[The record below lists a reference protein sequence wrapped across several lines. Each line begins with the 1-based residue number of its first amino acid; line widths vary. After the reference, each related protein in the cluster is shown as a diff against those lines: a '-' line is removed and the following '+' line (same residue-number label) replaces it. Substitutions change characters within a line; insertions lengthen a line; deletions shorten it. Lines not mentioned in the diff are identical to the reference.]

1 MECSFAM
8 QIDTKRY
15 HDIIEYYY
23 SWKKYCN
30 DEYRGRNRHHSEDVS
45 ALGCVPAWQETV
57 HHSTIFCS
65 PLSSSFSLPS
75 PSPSS
80 SSLLSHP
87 PPSLLF
93 SQILADDDYPHAN
106 SDTSSSGS
114 ADNEPLPPHLLEL
127 RKGEKRHLTPQPLS
141 SLSNSIPP
149 LSSQYSTYDHLPI
162 VYAPHTS
169 NPKQTVHQ
177 YKCKYPGCNQVCL
190 SLTIMV
196 CTRITP
202 VVGLLLVIS
211 RDFL

>member
-1 MECSFAM
+1 MECSFAV

-45 ALGCVPAWQETV
+45 ALGCVCLARDSQSFHP
-57 HHSTIFCS
+57 
-65 PLSSSFSLPS
+65 PLLSSLFIILLSFSFLS
-75 PSPSS
+75 PSPPF
-80 SSLLSHP
+80 LLSP
-87 PPSLLF
+87 PPPLLF
-93 SQILADDDYPHAN
+93 PQILADDEYPHAN

-114 ADNEPLPPHLLEL
+114 ADNESLPPHLLES
-127 RKGEKRHLTPQPLS
+127 RKGEKRHLTPQPSS
-141 SLSNSIPP
+141 SLSNSILP

-177 YKCKYPGCNQVCL
+177 YKCKYPGCNQVRL
-190 SLTIMV
+190 SLT
-196 CTRITP
+196 
-202 VVGLLLVIS
+202 VICS
-211 RDFL
+211 LALRMGNV